1 MQRALEAG
9 GVATVSITL
18 LREVSASLRVPRA
31 YYVPYPFG
39 HALGEPLRLG
49 QQRAIFHAALDLLET
64 ANEPGTIVDSPFRW
78 RRTRFD

>member
-1 MQRALEAG
+1 MQRALEAA

-18 LREVSASLRVPRA
+18 LRKVSERLGVPRA

-39 HALGEPLRLG
+39 HALGEPLRLN
-49 QQRAIFHAALDLLET
+49 QQRVVFHAALDLLET
-64 ANEPGTIVDSPFRW
+64 AREPGTIVDSPFRW

>member
-1 MQRALEAG
+1 VQRALEAA

-18 LREVSASLRVPRA
+18 LREVSESLRVPRA

-39 HALGEPLRLG
+39 HALGEPLRLN
-49 QQRAIFHAALDLLET
+49 QQRAVFHAALDLLET
-64 ANEPGTIVDSPFRW
+64 AREPGTIVDSPFRW